1 MMWVH
6 CGYDI
11 HTTYTHL
18 EGSMITFTEFR
29 QQHNLT
35 KQQVYAGSGL
45 KRTTLATIENNLR
58 RAKTHTVVQLI
69 HYYQSI
75 DPAVKATTF
84 IE

>member
-1 MMWVH
+1 
-6 CGYDI
+6 
-11 HTTYTHL
+11 
-18 EGSMITFTEFR
+18 MITFAEFR
-29 QQHNLT
+29 QRHNLT

-45 KRTTLATIENNLR
+45 KRSTLETIENNLR
-58 RAKTHTVVQLI
+58 KAKAHTVVQLI